1 MPMTNVYKHRFFK
14 YLVLKLMTWTI
25 VCIFIPCSMEIK
37 IDGSTTTTTTTIRE
51 CNCIWCGNTSIAF
64 EISYVFF
71 HFGSAQFGSARS
83 IANKYN
89 TWILLLY
96 NKHISFAVM
105 FVYRRTSLV
114 VNMYEIQGTQC
125 KPSSILPPVD
135 LTQRHNSQFDLS
147 FFRSDRF
154 HADCLLNQLE
164 HDLLII
170 ARLFNKS
177 CYISHRKKS
186 QP

>member
-1 MPMTNVYKHRFFK
+1 MDRQRQRRRRSQNVILYDVEIRRLHSKLVMFFF
-14 YLVLKLMTWTI
+14 L
-25 VCIFIPCSMEIK
+25 S
-37 IDGSTTTTTTTIRE
+37 D
-51 CNCIWCGNTSIAF
+51 
-64 EISYVFF
+64 
-71 HFGSAQFGSARS
+71 SARLGSARS

-96 NKHISFAVM
+96 NKHISFAIM

-147 FFRSDRF
+147 FFRSDWF

-177 CYISHRKKS
+177 CYVSHQKKS

>member
-1 MPMTNVYKHRFFK
+1 MDRQRQQRRRSQNVIVYDVEIRRLHSKLVMFFPSVR
-14 YLVLKLMTWTI
+14 L
-25 VCIFIPCSMEIK
+25 
-37 IDGSTTTTTTTIRE
+37 D
-51 CNCIWCGNTSIAF
+51 
-64 EISYVFF
+64 
-71 HFGSAQFGSARS
+71 S

-177 CYISHRKKS
+177 CYVSHQKKKS

>member
-1 MPMTNVYKHRFFK
+1 
-14 YLVLKLMTWTI
+14 MTWTI

-114 VNMYEIQGTQC
+114 VNMYEIHGTQC

-135 LTQRHNSQFDLS
+135 LTQRHNFQFDLS